1 MVLCR
6 EWTLVKETG
15 GVTTAEPL
23 KCRCWTCD
31 YCQPIRLRQL
41 KGMARAGAPDTF
53 LTLTVNPQTGHTPD
67 ERARDLAKA
76 WRLIRKR
83 AIRRYAYAV
92 IPFLAVF
99 EKTKRGEPHLH
110 ILMRVKW
117 LDQRWVSDVMRELI
131 GAPIVDIR
139 RVRSAK
145 QAAAYVAKYVG
156 KDPMTFNGCKRY
168 WRSQD
173 WELHAAVSHGSG
185 DYATSEWRVFQASVE
200 TFVDWECLFG
210 AQVVSQ
216 EGSTYT
222 LKGIYREPAPPPT
235 NRYEMRR
242 K

>member
-15 GVTTAEPL
+15 RITTAEPL

-53 LTLTVNPQTGHTPD
+53 LTLTVNPETGHTPA

-83 AIRRYAYAV
+83 AMRRYAYKA

-117 LDQRWVSDVMRELI
+117 LDQRWVSGVMRDLI

-156 KDPMTFNGCKRY
+156 KDPVTFAGCKRY

-173 WELHAAVSHGSG
+173 WELTPANDNEELTGEPA
-185 DYATSEWRVFQASVE
+185 DYRVWQGSVE
-200 TFVDWECLFG
+200 SFVDWECLF
-210 AQVVSQ
+210 AAKVVSQ